1 MAHMGKGADMARG
14 PGYGGAMQRPA
25 NPRAGDRVAVRIP
38 PGGEARV
45 RHIDNG
51 VVVTTH
57 DANYNQT
64 GEVHAPSAG
73 HVDMK

>member
-1 MAHMGKGADMARG
+1 MAHMGKGPDMARG
-14 PGYGGAMQRPA
+14 SGYAGAMQRPA
-25 NPRAGDRVAVRIP
+25 NPRTSDRVAVRVP

-57 DANYNQT
+57 DANYNQV
-64 GEVHAPSAG
+64 GEVHAPSADC
-73 HVDMK
+73 VDMH